1 MVTQTVLKMRKWQ
14 KLTLVKQH
22 SSPNSLPLCLKVTD
36 IKHHSFPNSLPLY
49 LKVTDEAYLL
59 ETGNIYLETIFEHSS
74 MGREEK
80 HI

>member
-36 IKHHSFPNSLPLY
+36 
-49 LKVTDEAYLL
+49 EAYLL